1 MMEACPDLGL
11 PEAVEGLDLVLE
23 AMLTGWSEDGA
34 DPECEAKEGD
44 GTEAVGMVMGAVE
57 AEVIVELSIGGQAMS
72 TPMGEEGVLGEVGRD
87 GGVEETTAKAAVQG
101 DGVENLDFANM
112 LDDESLDDVKG
123 VQFGPGGGEVWEV
136 PAWRRRWAAEAAGRL
151 NQGVALEDVSDG
163 GTAGDVKFIG
173 ALGAQG
179 AEDGHRAILPQG
191 IMLAEVVAQ
200 GEDALDHFGQEG
212 VWRAK
217 RAARAVSKI
226 HTVQTLPGGA
236 LHPVLDVGQGQAG
249 LASDLAQGDTAA
261 GQEDQPAALSLREF
275 FKGHTLAS
283 ACFAVSFVPAPLR
296 SASTTLTAKQEL
308 LMSV

>member
-1 MMEACPDLGL
+1 
-11 PEAVEGLDLVLE
+11 
-23 AMLTGWSEDGA
+23 
-34 DPECEAKEGD
+34 
-44 GTEAVGMVMGAVE
+44 
-57 AEVIVELSIGGQAMS
+57 
-72 TPMGEEGVLGEVGRD
+72 
-87 GGVEETTAKAAVQG
+87 
-101 DGVENLDFANM
+101 
-112 LDDESLDDVKG
+112 
-123 VQFGPGGGEVWEV
+123 
-136 PAWRRRWAAEAAGRL
+136 
-151 NQGVALEDVSDG
+151 
-163 GTAGDVKFIG
+163 
-173 ALGAQG
+173 
-179 AEDGHRAILPQG
+179 
-191 IMLAEVVAQ
+191 MLAEVVAQ

-212 VWRAK
+212 IWRAK

-308 LMSV
+308 LTIV